1 MRALDTSV
9 TVPALVSWHE
19 AHDAVT
25 AALRPGDR
33 LPEHVALET
42 YAVLSRLPAPYRL
55 SAAAA
60 GEVLRRR
67 FPPPYLAMSADR
79 RAELVTILATANVAG
94 DAAYDGLV
102 GLTAVE
108 QGATLLSRDSRARST
123 YARLGVDVY
132 DV

>member
-9 TVPALVSWHE
+9 TVPALASWHE
-19 AHDAVT
+19 AHDVVT
-25 AALRPGDR
+25 AVLRPGDR

-55 SAAAA
+55 LAEAA

-67 FPPPYLAMSADR
+67 FPPPYLAMSAER
-79 RAELVTILATANVAG
+79 RAELVTTLAAADVAG
-94 DAAYDGLV
+94 GAVYDGLV

-108 QGATLLSRDSRARST
+108 HGATLLSRDSRARST
-123 YARLGVDVY
+123 YQKLGVDVRG
-132 DV
+132 V